1 LRKKIDLGQ
10 AEKLYRQMRSRAE
23 IIELKTIPPRCRDP
37 KDHRVLATAIDGQA
51 NAIVTGDDDLRA
63 DDELRNAMIGYG
75 VQLWGVQSLLDV
87 LEVGKITKCSFNH
100 RHHTPDKTSSGR
112 ARTWLFK
119 RLENPRIVF
128 PPISR

>member
-23 IIELKTIPPRCRDP
+23 IIELKTIPPRCRDS
-37 KDHRVLATAIDGQA
+37 KDHPVLATAIDGQA

-63 DDELRNAMIGYG
+63 YDELRNAMIGYG

-87 LEVGKITKCSFNH
+87 LEVS
-100 RHHTPDKTSSGR
+100 
-112 ARTWLFK
+112 
-119 RLENPRIVF
+119 
-128 PPISR
+128 